1 MEFLALIGNVNDS
14 ILKIEFGDGFHIEE
28 MDMNEF
34 AAICEEEFGLADVW
48 PKLDYDWECCTGDRF
63 LRPDNVYVIKKT
75 RTDYPEYTGSSED
88 LDSKSDFWRI
98 EHAYQDKLISY
109 LEGQLRKLR
118 LYKEGSIRLSLEIFY
133 RIEKSHWEMDSS
145 RESILACENR
155 LFSLTEEEALQANKF
170 LSKDNIESKH
180 KYLKFAVENFE
191 QSYSIAHQELEFL
204 SLMISLEALLNDANS
219 ELRFRVSRGCA
230 VLIGKT
236 PSESKQIFK
245 QVKEL
250 YDKRSILV
258 HTGDKSKIKEIDV
271 LNLKEIVRQALKK
284 ALFLNLPKAEL
295 SMALMESAF
304 GSAK

>member
-1 MEFLALIGNVNDS
+1 MEFIALIGNVNNS
-14 ILKIEFGDGFHIEE
+14 ILNIEFGNGFHIEE
-28 MDMNEF
+28 MDMGEF
-34 AAICEEEFGLADVW
+34 AAICEEDFGLADVW
-48 PKLDYDWECCTGDRF
+48 PKLDYDWGCCTEDRF
-63 LRPDNVYVIKKT
+63 LRPDHVYVIKKT
-75 RTDYPEYTGSSED
+75 LEDYPKYTGNSED
-88 LDSKSDFWRI
+88 LDLKSDFWRI

-109 LEGQLRKLR
+109 LEGQIRKLR
-118 LYKEGSIRLSLEIFY
+118 LFKEGSIRLSLEIFY
-133 RIEKSHWEMDSS
+133 RIEESHWEIDSY
-145 RESILACENR
+145 RESTLACENR
-155 LFSLTEEEALQANKF
+155 LFSLTADEVLQTNQF
-170 LSKDNIESKH
+170 LSAGNIESKH

-236 PSESKQIFK
+236 LGESKQIFN

-284 ALFLNLPKAEL
+284 ALFFDIPKAEL
-295 SMALMESAF
+295 SMMLMESAF